1 MVKRMKQ
8 RSILFKNN
16 FDLKRSKK
24 PLIVQRANI
33 GKLLFERRKEAAYIL
48 RAIVKVCH
56 LQGSADGLN
65 GNCIG

>member
-16 FDLKRSKK
+16 FDLKRSIM

-33 GKLLFERRKEAAYIL
+33 GKLLFGRGQEIAYIL
-48 RAIVKVCH
+48 GTLIEVGH
-56 LQGSADGLN
+56 LQRSADCSN
-65 GNCIG
+65 RN